1 MVSICIW
8 SSRLDKIQNDRKF
21 FHDARSFLKWKVM
34 KKKITDEFRILFN
47 RHPSD
52 ATVGFPVANPSLC
65 FTF

>member
-34 KKKITDEFRILFN
+34 KKKLQMSLEFYLTGILQMKQ
-47 RHPSD
+47 
-52 ATVGFPVANPSLC
+52 
-65 FTF
+65 